1 MENFHGGKAPST
13 RNRPKLNLYIK
24 AYCLIKTAVFNG
36 LSVRTS
42 RIRALYRQQAILHRV
57 LIRLIAFKVRL
68 LTFQLLR
75 GCFQN

>member
-1 MENFHGGKAPST
+1 MENFHGAKAPLT
-13 RNRPKLNLYIK
+13 RNQPKLNLYIK
-24 AYCLIKTAVFNG
+24 ACCLEQLFLNG